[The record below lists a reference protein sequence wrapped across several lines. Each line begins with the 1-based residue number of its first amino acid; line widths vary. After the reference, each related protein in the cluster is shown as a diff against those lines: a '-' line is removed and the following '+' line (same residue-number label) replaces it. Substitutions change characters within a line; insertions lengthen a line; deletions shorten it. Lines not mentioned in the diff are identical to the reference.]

1 MWREAFL
8 VHGFGL
14 RLLRFPPCVGR
25 VFCEG
30 KGRLSEGVSFSLCVG
45 ERFSCFD
52 RYSTLLFDVFPV
64 WGEMLSRRKPR
75 RSHFLRASPYG
86 EAFLGPITPA
96 VSEAIRRPR
105 AATEE

>member
-1 MWREAFL
+1 MIEEESFPLWGEFFL

-25 VFCEG
+25 GFCEG

-64 WGEMLSRRKPR
+64 WGEAFPT
-75 RSHFLRASPYG
+75 
-86 EAFLGPITPA
+86 EAP
-96 VSEAIRRPR
+96 S
-105 AATEE
+105 